1 MIPDSFIQE
10 LLGRVDIVDIVERY
24 VPLKKSGANFS
35 ACCPFHSEKSPSFT
49 VSPSKQ
55 FYHCFGCGAHG
66 SAISFLMQHAGIGF
80 IDAVEDLATS
90 VGLTVPQEER
100 HKQAQDKREQNAPLT
115 ELMAGAMNYYR
126 EQLKVSP
133 TAVSYLKQRGLTGEI
148 AAKFGLGYAPDG
160 WQNLQKIFSDYNQ
173 QGLVDCG
180 LVIVNEQ
187 GRRYDRFRDRIM
199 FPIQDQRGNVIGFGG
214 RVLGN
219 DEPKYL
225 NSPETPLFEKGRE
238 LYGLPQA
245 RKAIRD
251 EDTVLVVEGYMDVV
265 GLAQWGV
272 ENVVATLGTAATEA
286 NIQKLLKQ
294 ANRVVFCFDRDSA
307 GDRAAWRAME
317 VSLAYLTDNK
327 VVEILQMPGNQDPDE
342 FIREHGKEAFVE
354 HARNATRLSEF
365 LLRELV
371 KQASPSTP
379 EGRARLVHL
388 AKPLLQK
395 VGAPVLRVQLT
406 KEIANRAQLS
416 QAEVEAKCELQ
427 PLARTRAAPPRSTQ
441 RPMARSVEFQLLK
454 LVIRSPA
461 LAARLPHG
469 LIDSGLAEGAVL
481 MAIVDAVEHGA
492 QPGSGLVMMMEFFRG
507 TPHESVLS
515 AMVASSLEDDHDPG
529 QDEVEFVATINHLQN
544 SALNREIS
552 VLVERARH
560 GLSPDERTRL
570 SALLAKKAAATAAS
584 TAALAGNGGFL
595 V

>member
-10 LLGRVDIVDIVERY
+10 LLGRVDIVDVVERY

-66 SAISFLMQHAGIGF
+66 SAISFLMQHAGVGF

-90 VGLTVPQEER
+90 VGLKVPQQER
-100 HKQAQDKREQNAPLT
+100 NVQAQEKRERVAPLT

-133 TAVSYLKQRGLTGEI
+133 SAVAYLKKRGLTGEI
-148 AAKFGLGYAPDG
+148 AARFGLGYAPDG
-160 WQNLQKIFSDYNQ
+160 WQNLQKIFPDYDNPA
-173 QGLVDCG
+173 LVECG

-187 GRRYDRFRDRIM
+187 GRRYDRFRDRVM
-199 FPIQDQRGNVIGFGG
+199 FPIQDGRGNVIGFGG
-214 RVLGN
+214 RVMGN

-225 NSPETPLFEKGRE
+225 NSPETPLFVKGTE

-245 RKAIRD
+245 RKAIRE

-286 NIQKLLKQ
+286 NVQKLLKQ
-294 ANRVVFCFDRDSA
+294 ANRVVFCFDRDAA

-317 VSLAYLTDNK
+317 VSLSFLADNK

-342 FIREHGKEAFVE
+342 FIREHGKEAFADQV
-354 HARNATRLSEF
+354 RNATRLSEF
-365 LLRELV
+365 LLRELT
-371 KQASPSTP
+371 KQANTSSI
-379 EGRARLVHL
+379 EGRALLVHL

-395 VGAPVLRVQLT
+395 VSAPVLRVQLT
-406 KEIANRAQLS
+406 KEIAARAQIS
-416 QAEVEAKCELQ
+416 QAEVEAKCELK
-427 PLARTRAAPPRSTQ
+427 PLARRQSAPARYAQ
-441 RPMARSVEFQLLK
+441 RPSARSVEYQLLK
-454 LVIRSPA
+454 LVVRSPA

-469 LIDSGLAEGAVL
+469 LVDSSLPEGAAL
-481 MAIVDAVEHGA
+481 MAISDAIEHGSQLGGDMA
-492 QPGSGLVMMMEFFRG
+492 TVMEYFRG
-507 TPHESVLS
+507 SPHEAVLS
-515 AMVASSLEDDHDPG
+515 SMAAALMDIDHDAG
-529 QDEVEFVATINHLQN
+529 EDEAEFVAIIDHLQN
-544 SALNREIS
+544 TLLSQEIT
-552 VLVERARH
+552 VLVERARQ
-560 GLSPDERTRL
+560 GLNAEERAHL
-570 SALLAKKAAATAAS
+570 SELLARKAAIAAAAAAS
-584 TAALAGNGGFL
+584 IGGSL

>member
-1 MIPDSFIQE
+1 MISDSFIQE

-126 EQLKVSP
+126 DQLKVSP

-395 VGAPVLRVQLT
+395 VGAPVLRVLLT

>member
-492 QPGSGLVMMMEFFRG
+492 QPGSGLAMMMEFFRG
-507 TPHESVLS
+507 TPHESVVS

>member
-126 EQLKVSP
+126 DQLKVSP

-395 VGAPVLRVQLT
+395 VGAPVLRVLLT